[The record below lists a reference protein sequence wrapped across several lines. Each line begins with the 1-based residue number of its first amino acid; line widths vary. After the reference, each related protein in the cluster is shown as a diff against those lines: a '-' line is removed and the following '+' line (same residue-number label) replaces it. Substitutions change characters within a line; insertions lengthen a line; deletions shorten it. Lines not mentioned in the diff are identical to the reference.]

1 MRLCLFL
8 SAVFLFLPGRV
19 PGAEAGAKT
28 SERSS
33 ALAAIE
39 KKLVPVKTMAAAFVQ
54 EKHLSIFERVLTSK
68 GKIYFQAPDLLRWE
82 TAEPVV
88 SGFSISG
95 KKGKRW
101 HELAG
106 TKEAFNVDREP
117 AMKAMADQLLA
128 CATGD
133 MDRLSRDYI
142 LTAVRDEDEETP
154 GAMIRLEPRSE
165 AMKGYLKHMDMHL
178 AADQSRV
185 ASVEVFEAD
194 GDFTRI
200 SFIDPV
206 LNQPLPEGLF

>member
-1 MRLCLFL
+1 LFL
-8 SAVFLFLPGRV
+8 SAAFLFLPGRV
-19 PGAEAGAKT
+19 PGAEAGAQIGAQT
-28 SERSS
+28 GERSS

-39 KKLVPVKTMAAAFVQ
+39 KNLVPVKTMAAGFVQ

-68 GKIYFQAPDLLRWE
+68 GKIYFQAPDRLRWE

-106 TKEAFNVDREP
+106 TKDSFNVDREP

-142 LTAVRDEDEETP
+142 LTAVSDEETP
-154 GAMIRLEPRSE
+154 GAVIRLEPRSA

-200 SFIDPV
+200 SFVDPV